1 MKKLILIEDNS
12 SVYTTLVPI
21 LSAKGF
27 DIIHF
32 KYSQDYQDDL
42 AKLDGI
48 LNNSEVVIVCDYKD
62 DNYTGTFTSLARD
75 VLSRLKEKN
84 VKVKFILNSADS
96 NPELK
101 KELSEFTDVDFEVA
115 KVAKNGQSIIEAI
128 GLKDRELQKILA

>member
-12 SVYTTLVPI
+12 SVYTTLIPI

-32 KYSQDYQDDL
+32 EYSQDYQDDL

-48 LNNSEVVIVCDYKD
+48 SNNSEVVIVCDYKD

-75 VLSRLKEKN
+75 VLNRLKEKN

-101 KELSEFTDVDFEVA
+101 KELSEFTDVDFEVV
-115 KVAKNGQSIIEAI
+115 KVAKNGLSIIEAI
-128 GLKDRELQKILA
+128 DLKDRELQKILA